1 MKSRLLTI
9 TLLLFAAVSCI
20 DKDPSWNI
28 TWGTGDPGGTDP
40 YTEPKPHT
48 DPDPPS
54 GTDPKDVEILQAFT
68 QDFKTADTA
77 PMELSV
83 RQSSPDFRYFSGF
96 PSLSENDTDILL
108 LRLDPA
114 DKPSGCPCLTASG
127 YTFYG
132 SYSIRVKTPD
142 LSLVKQTTDAQFEFS
157 LTGDDTEA
165 GVSGIGMK
173 WSLSNPMKMTLT
185 TLCGSPASQSGNSVA
200 AQVPS
205 GCSPSAKFLVCGWDW
220 APEYVRWWVQDPGTK
235 ERKVLLEITAG
246 GEVPELPGRLS
257 IRVFHTSDAPEY
269 PFETEIDR
277 ISYEPY
283 QDHIQAWRDKYF
295 GEK

>member
-9 TLLLFAAVSCI
+9 SLLLLAAVSCI

-83 RQSSPDFRYFSGF
+83 RQSSPDFRYFPGF

-114 DKPSGCPCLTASG
+114 DKASECPCLTASG
-127 YTFYG
+127 HTFYG

-142 LSLVKQTTDAQFEFS
+142 LSRVKKTTDAQFEFR
-157 LTGDDTEA
+157 LAGDDPGA

-173 WSLSNPMKMTLT
+173 WSLSDPSKITLT
-185 TLCGSPASQSGNSVA
+185 TLCGSRESQSGNSVA
-200 AQVPS
+200 VPVPS
-205 GCSPSAKFLVCGWDW
+205 GCNPSAKFLLCGWDW
-220 APEYVRWWVQDPGTK
+220 TPEYVRWWVQDSGTG
-235 ERKVLLEITAG
+235 ERKVLLEITG
-246 GEVPELPGRLS
+246 SGEVPALPGILGIEVS
-257 IRVFHTSDAPEY
+257 HTADAPEY

-283 QDHIQAWRDKYF
+283 QDHILAWREKYF
-295 GEK
+295 GQR